1 MNKPTGAPLGAPFDD
16 PLGAVS
22 MGVSLLAAEV
32 ARRRTFAIISHPDA
46 GKTTLTEKLLLFG
59 GAINMAGQVRA
70 KRERRH
76 TRSDWMKIERERGIS
91 VVTSVMTFEY
101 AGTVF
106 NLLDTP
112 GHEDFSEDTYRTL
125 TAVDSA
131 VMVIDAAK
139 GIEARTRKLFEV
151 CRLRDIPIIT
161 FINKMDRE
169 SRDPFDLLDE
179 IEKTLALDTAPM
191 TWPIGRGRDFI
202 GTLDIASGG
211 VRLMDAAD
219 PGAGAPLQIDAAG
232 LAARHANL
240 DAAALAEEFALVRD
254 ACRKFDLASFREGHL
269 TPVYFGSALKNFG
282 VGDLLGGFAAY
293 APPPRAQAA
302 DIRNVAADEPAMT
315 AFVFK
320 IQANMDPNHR
330 DRIAFARLCSG
341 RLTRGMKAKHV
352 RTGKAVGLHAPHF
365 FFAQDRAIADE
376 AFAGDV
382 VGIPNHGNLRIGDTL
397 TEGETLNFLGVPSFA
412 PEILRRVRL
421 TDAMKAK
428 KLKQA
433 LQEMAEEGV
442 VQVFRPTDGS
452 PALIGVV
459 GPLQLDVLRDR
470 LMSEYALPVEFDAC
484 EFQLARWLTA
494 PDRRSFDEFVAANR
508 SGIAE
513 DLDGDLVYLA
523 RSQFY
528 LDYTRER
535 APGIRFNDVKDVKTT
550 RANDGR

>member
-1 MNKPTGAPLGAPFDD
+1 MTDLALTAESPSRSP
-16 PLGAVS
+16 
-22 MGVSLLAAEV
+22 LAAEV

-59 GAINMAGQVRA
+59 GAINLAGQVKA
-70 KRERRH
+70 KGERRN

-101 AGTVF
+101 DGAVF

-179 IEKTLALDTAPM
+179 IEKTLALDTTPM

-202 GTLDIASGG
+202 GTMEIATGA
-211 VRLMDAAD
+211 VRLMDD
-219 PGAGAPLQIDAAG
+219 RGPKTGPKTGVAAG
-232 LAARHANL
+232 PERRMDFAAVAALNPNL
-240 DAAALAEEFALVRD
+240 DAAALAEEFAIVKE
-254 ACRKFDLASFREGHL
+254 ACRPFELASFREGHL
-269 TPVYFGSALKNFG
+269 TPVFFGSALKNFG
-282 VGDLLGGFAAY
+282 VGDLLDGFAAY
-293 APPPRAQAA
+293 APPPRAQDA
-302 DIRNVAADEPAMT
+302 DVRRVEADEPAMM

-352 RTGKAVGLHAPHF
+352 RTGKSIGLHAPHF
-365 FFAQDRAIADE
+365 LFAQDRAIADE

-382 VGIPNHGNLRIGDTL
+382 VGIANH
-397 TEGETLNFLGVPSFA
+397 
-412 PEILRRVRL
+412 
-421 TDAMKAK
+421 
-428 KLKQA
+428 
-433 LQEMAEEGV
+433 
-442 VQVFRPTDGS
+442 
-452 PALIGVV
+452 
-459 GPLQLDVLRDR
+459 
-470 LMSEYALPVEFDAC
+470 
-484 EFQLARWLTA
+484 
-494 PDRRSFDEFVAANR
+494 
-508 SGIAE
+508 
-513 DLDGDLVYLA
+513 LDGDLVYLA

-535 APGIRFNDVKDVKTT
+535 APGIVFTDVKDVK
-550 RANDGR
+550 AAQGRRT